1 MELSVIFN
9 PDEFLLDTLLLF
21 LVLSVEIVNV
31 HNVDTQ
37 IYLWVL
43 FVDVSINATNYFR
56 YRKCSEKQQ
65 WYGVQ

>member
-1 MELSVIFN
+1 MLIKKCIVARYNLLGENERIKEYIMELSVIFN

-37 IYLWVL
+37 IYL
-43 FVDVSINATNYFR
+43 
-56 YRKCSEKQQ
+56 
-65 WYGVQ
+65 